1 MLSQPLISEQ
11 RALKVVSN
19 SFNHG
24 ETIPRRFTCDGV
36 NISPHIA
43 WTGTP
48 RNTESIVLSVDDPD
62 APRGSWNHWY
72 VYNIP
77 VGAAQIAEGASGGGC
92 LPAKCEEVKN
102 DFQQLKYSGPCPPSG
117 QHRYIFTLRALD
129 TFLPAGLCSRA
140 EVERRIQSH
149 LIASAELFG
158 LYGPRQRT
166 H

>member
-1 MLSQPLISEQ
+1 MPSHRLVSEQ

-24 ETIPRRFTCDGV
+24 EKIPRRFTCDGV

-43 WTGTP
+43 WTEVP
-48 RNTESIVLSVDDPD
+48 RNTESVVLSVDDPD

-77 VGAAQIAEGASGGGC
+77 VGAAQIVEGASSGRF
-92 LPAKCEEVKN
+92 LPAQCEEIKN
-102 DFQQLKYSGPCPPSG
+102 DFQQLKYGGPCPPSG

-129 TFLPAGLCSRA
+129 TFLPVGLRSRT
-140 EVERRIQSH
+140 EVERLIQSH
-149 LIASAELFG
+149 LLASAELLG